1 MSESQQASARLP
13 ELLRHE
19 FDFFE
24 EITLRYADNDANGH
38 INNAHY
44 YSFFDTA
51 VDAFLKKNDYRKL
64 ISGPLQTFVV
74 ASDCRY
80 FREVSSPGNIQVGVK
95 IGRIGNSTVTYFLGV
110 FNDDDPS
117 KPAAQGTFTHCCVTR
132 ATKRPTPVPETLRAL
147 VASAMQGQS

>member
-1 MSESQQASARLP
+1 MSESQQAGARLP

-38 INNAHY
+38 VNNAHY

-64 ISGPLQTFVV
+64 ISGPSQTFVV

-95 IGRIGNSTVTYFLGV
+95 IGRLGNSTVTYFLGI

-147 VASAMQGQS
+147 VTSAIQGQS

>member
-1 MSESQQASARLP
+1 MSQPQQVSTRLP

-24 EITLRYADNDANGH
+24 EITLRYSDNDANGH
-38 INNAHY
+38 VNNAHY

-51 VDAFLKKNDYRKL
+51 VDAFLKKYDYRKF
-64 ISGPLQTFVV
+64 IAGPLQTFVV
-74 ASDCRY
+74 GSDCRY

-110 FNDDDPS
+110 FNEDDAD

-132 ATKRPTPVPETLRAL
+132 ATKRPAPVPDELRAL
-147 VASAMQGQS
+147 VMLTILK

>member
-1 MSESQQASARLP
+1 MSQSQQPNVRLP

-19 FDFFE
+19 FEFFE

-38 INNAHY
+38 VNNAHY

-51 VDAFLKKNDYRKL
+51 VDAFLKKNDYRQL

-95 IGRIGNSTVTYFLGV
+95 IGRIGNSTVTYFLGI
-110 FNDDDPS
+110 FNEDEPN

-132 ATKRPTPVPETLRAL
+132 ATKRPTPVPDALRAL
-147 VASAMQGQS
+147 VTQATVGCS